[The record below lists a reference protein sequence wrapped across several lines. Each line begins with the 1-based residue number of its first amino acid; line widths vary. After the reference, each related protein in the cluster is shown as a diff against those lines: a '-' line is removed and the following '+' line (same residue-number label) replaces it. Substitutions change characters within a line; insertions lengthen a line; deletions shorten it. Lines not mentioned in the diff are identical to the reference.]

1 MVDQEIRVL
10 GDENIIANP
19 KNSQKQY
26 PLTFKAVPNVIVYGR
41 KKADLNF
48 TVPITEGT
56 NFNFNLERT
65 AIIFSDSFNLEEY
78 SYIMVKN
85 PFEEISDFFYVS
97 SLEELDPTGKEF
109 NEFNDEVVKWLR
121 RLVNIISNRCMIFE
135 TTLFKDLNNFPN
147 IKSGQTFIRTEDG
160 WTGITIRD
168 INSELDLIFNKYVEE
183 VNKKIQEHQVKMNEL
198 LEQWKQDIQKYAENV
213 KQYEIVRVV
222 TQTGHG
228 FVFEPVMYSI
238 SQRKFVK
245 AVFPHGADGVA
256 VRVDDNNFRLVW
268 AGRVEIPVTAKDTQ
282 QRDFVLGEYYFLGEG
297 SNGGIQREKPDTYYQ
312 HLFQVMYSEELRQ
325 NIADVLLSVPINQ
338 KGKRWDVGEAKTTV
352 NDIEELKMSD
362 FPVGKV
368 IEVLGYYKAGDGADH
383 KRIISATDDGSGVQL
398 NNGLWANIVH
408 NGEVNVSWF
417 GAKGDGVTDDTEV
430 IKKTINYCNIIN
442 FPKGNFLITD
452 TLPNVQA
459 LKLIGKMENGY
470 ETLTGSNAEKIT
482 VFKFKPTSKK
492 ALMMF
497 YKKSDGVNYIGRYV
511 IKNILFDL
519 SDVNA
524 HGIQFGLAKLN
535 DTSYVND
542 FSEMINWDTV
552 VDGSGQDYIFGVQI
566 TDCNFRGEKTR
577 NKIALTR
584 IKCFDSKVENCCFVG
599 FDIDNVKYG
608 CDSPIDRDNY
618 YTGNIG
624 SVNYASGNF
633 GVLYKE
639 QDGWFTCNEISIF
652 SGNNVMFLSDGNR
665 TENTYTKDYTIK
677 VTVNKDT
684 NEITGNFDET
694 QFRPNMTPFK
704 IIGSEIGDMSCV
716 IEKRNGKYYINNSLE
731 FFSNETFDL
740 TAIYSIS
747 EVSNKPY
754 NYVCN
759 NGSFDSRHG
768 FSFVPNKR
776 NAYRFNISNTNYTYG
791 SLAKKEIYISSNY
804 TQVYTDFEKNP
815 IIDITNSNFYA
826 KNHFLTKCFEIDK
839 LADYIKLDSGNLI
852 KDNMDNI
859 KTYYKYNHSI
869 SEISIKI
876 EKYGAWGDVRIV
888 TPLCK
893 EGFQHRI
900 KVTFLN
906 SLKTTGDTLSSL
918 LVNKNGGV
926 KTEVFKTSGKTI
938 ECFEFVTDL
947 LNSSM
952 ALGSPMIYVSGTTKE
967 LQFLE
972 MTIISEMKTQNV
984 AQLNTLY
991 HMEKMKQEGVYED
1004 YISYMDEK
1012 TAYDKQQR
1020 KLEQDRQLAYE
1031 EALKENP
1038 ELTYEEFMSVQPMTL
1053 NLVEEPQPSQALKK
1067 FMDKYL

>member
-48 TVPITEGT
+48 TVTITEGT

-183 VNKKIQEHQVKMNEL
+183 INKKIQEHQTQMNEL

-222 TQTGHG
+222 AQTGHG

-245 AVFPHGADGVA
+245 AVFPHGADGIA
-256 VRVDDNNFRLVW
+256 ARVDDNSFKLVW
-268 AGRVEIPVTAKDTQ
+268 AGRVEIPATAKDTQ

-312 HLFQVMYSEELRQ
+312 HLFQVMYSYELRQ

-368 IEVLGYYKAGDGADH
+368 VEVLGYYKAGDGADH
-383 KRIISATDDGSGVQL
+383 KRIISTSDDGSGVQL

-417 GAKGDGVTDDTEV
+417 GAKGDGVTDDTEAIQKAMNCSDV
-430 IKKTINYCNIIN
+430 INLNSKSYKISAALLIKSNTVINGNGATIIHTVNDKCFANKNYNKEIIDSNISITDIAIDISEE
-442 FPKGNFLITD
+442 LITNNKCNLLYFCGVENININNIQLLKNANYGIYLGSYNLQKTNKNVNINNCIIKNFNLQGIAIICGENILINNCEITSNSETAINSID
-452 TLPNVQA
+452 IEPNHSY
-459 LKLIGKMENGY
+459 ENTSRVIISNCY
-470 ETLTGSNAEKIT
+470 MNHTFMIDNVEAETISEIT
-482 VFKFKPTSKK
+482 NCQIVNCEINSSGICIDSKK
-492 ALMMF
+492 CSSLLINANRLISRDIAIVIQGD
-497 YKKSDGVNYIGRYV
+497 KSASNIVHNNINSMKQSVYITG
-511 IKNILFDL
+511 
-519 SDVNA
+519 
-524 HGIQFGLAKLN
+524 AKLN
-535 DTSYVND
+535 S
-542 FSEMINWDTV
+542 
-552 VDGSGQDYIFGVQI
+552 
-566 TDCNFRGEKTR
+566 
-577 NKIALTR
+577 
-584 IKCFDSKVENCCFVG
+584 
-599 FDIDNVKYG
+599 
-608 CDSPIDRDNY
+608 
-618 YTGNIG
+618 
-624 SVNYASGNF
+624 
-633 GVLYKE
+633 
-639 QDGWFTCNEISIF
+639 
-652 SGNNVMFLSDGNR
+652 
-665 TENTYTKDYTIK
+665 
-677 VTVNKDT
+677 
-684 NEITGNFDET
+684 
-694 QFRPNMTPFK
+694 
-704 IIGSEIGDMSCV
+704 
-716 IEKRNGKYYINNSLE
+716 
-731 FFSNETFDL
+731 
-740 TAIYSIS
+740 
-747 EVSNKPY
+747 
-754 NYVCN
+754 
-759 NGSFDSRHG
+759 
-768 FSFVPNKR
+768 
-776 NAYRFNISNTNYTYG
+776 NISNN
-791 SLAKKEIYISSNY
+791 
-804 TQVYTDFEKNP
+804 
-815 IIDITNSNFYA
+815 
-826 KNHFLTKCFEIDK
+826 
-839 LADYIKLDSGNLI
+839 NLI
-852 KDNMDNI
+852 SENEHCIELVNSININI
-859 KTYYKYNHSI
+859 KGN
-869 SEISIKI
+869 
-876 EKYGAWGDVRIV
+876 IV
-888 TPLCK
+888 VSK
-893 EGFQHRI
+893 
-900 KVTFLN
+900 K
-906 SLKTTGDTLSSL
+906 
-918 LVNKNGGV
+918 VNKNSIYTRGNSENINIHNNFINGLNYGIYLSYGKNSIIKGNNFIFKDSQTLKRCITNQLFDNIIATNNLVGGSSEYDIKFNTDKKVEANNLDIV
-926 KTEVFKTSGKTI
+926 KAVS
-938 ECFEFVTDL
+938 VNS
-947 LNSSM
+947 LNS
-952 ALGSPMIYVSGTTKE
+952 
-967 LQFLE
+967 
-972 MTIISEMKTQNV
+972 
-984 AQLNTLY
+984 LY
-991 HMEKMKQEGVYED
+991 HMEKMKQENVYND

-1012 TAYDKQQR
+1012 TLYDKQQR

-1053 NLVEEPQPSQALKK
+1053 NLVEEPQPSDALKK
-1067 FMDKYL
+1067 FMEKYL

>member
-183 VNKKIQEHQVKMNEL
+183 INKKIQEHQVKMNEL

-268 AGRVEIPVTAKDTQ
+268 AGRVEIPSTAKDTQ

-312 HLFQVMYSEELRQ
+312 HLFQVMYSDELRQ

-368 IEVLGYYKAGDGADH
+368 VEILGYYKAGDGADH

-398 NNGLWANIVH
+398 SNNLWACIVH

-417 GAKGDGVTDDTEV
+417 GAKATTEKEIFDNSNIIKKITLIETINKIIFPSGLWGMNVNIARNNIDIVGSSNNSQFYQLKNNGAITTIEVNNIKGTVFFPVKDEQQYVLGYGVTEKECRNYSINNISFITNCLEIQDG
-430 IKKTINYCNIIN
+430 KLKTKVTGAVGALNIISA
-442 FPKGNFLITD
+442 FKGRINNIVFTG
-452 TLPNVQA
+452 TN
-459 LKLIGKMENGY
+459 KNCRYGFKFNGY
-470 ETLTGSNAEKIT
+470 ETYMDNI
-482 VFKFKPTSKK
+482 
-492 ALMMF
+492 MF
-497 YKKSDGVNYIGRYV
+497 RQIGGVGVDFDY
-511 IKNILFDL
+511 LFDL
-519 SDVNA
+519 YSKTNEGVYSVPSGLRITNVGFEA
-524 HGIQFGLAKLN
+524 GAIKFMHCQGIDYSIDGISVEFWLGYLQDGVRSIEPTALKTGYKHLGIIDIDENTLGINVSNITVQGLGCSFEQN
-535 DTSYVND
+535 
-542 FSEMINWDTV
+542 
-552 VDGSGQDYIFGVQI
+552 GVQYSVDSFVNVI
-566 TDCNFRGEKTR
+566 T
-577 NKIALTR
+577 
-584 IKCFDSKVENCCFVG
+584 
-599 FDIDNVKYG
+599 KYG
-608 CDSPIDRDNY
+608 DSAI
-618 YTGNIG
+618 
-624 SVNYASGNF
+624 
-633 GVLYKE
+633 L
-639 QDGWFTCNEISIF
+639 Q
-652 SGNNVMFLSDGNR
+652 GNNFVSQDTKKDIYVHSYFYGRSNIDSLGN
-665 TENTYTKDYTIK
+665 YTS
-677 VTVNKDT
+677 
-684 NEITGNFDET
+684 
-694 QFRPNMTPFK
+694 K
-704 IIGSEIGDMSCV
+704 IIKNFC
-716 IEKRNGKYYINNSLE
+716 
-731 FFSNETFDL
+731 
-740 TAIYSIS
+740 
-747 EVSNKPY
+747 
-754 NYVCN
+754 
-759 NGSFDSRHG
+759 
-768 FSFVPNKR
+768 
-776 NAYRFNISNTNYTYG
+776 NISCDTGKQILFETVDNIELNITNIASYYHG
-791 SLAKKEIYISSNY
+791 KKL
-804 TQVYTDFEKNP
+804 DFEKKVF
-815 IIDITNSNFYA
+815 SNFNEWLNY
-826 KNHFLTKCFEIDK
+826 KNNVFNTTNFYSKKYEDYLIGYFIEDISIPYPKVFSKFIFCGGINIKNGIKVSVEFTGSSIARCLLEID
-839 LADYIKLDSGNLI
+839 
-852 KDNMDNI
+852 
-859 KTYYKYNHSI
+859 
-869 SEISIKI
+869 
-876 EKYGAWGDVRIV
+876 
-888 TPLCK
+888 
-893 EGFQHRI
+893 
-900 KVTFLN
+900 FLF
-906 SLKTTGDTLSSL
+906 D
-918 LVNKNGGV
+918 
-926 KTEVFKTSGKTI
+926 
-938 ECFEFVTDL
+938 D
-947 LNSSM
+947 
-952 ALGSPMIYVSGTTKE
+952 GSTTTKE
-967 LQFLE
+967 IGYLIVEPKGVSTSSFFVE
-972 MTIISEMKTQNV
+972 GMKGKVLKEVILRNKNYHSVFIKKVKFTDESSIQ
-984 AQLNTLY
+984 QLNTLY
-991 HMEKMKQEGVYED
+991 YMEKMKQENVYGD

-1012 TAYDKQQR
+1012 TVYDKKQR
-1020 KLEQDRQLAYE
+1020 KLEEDKQLAYE

-1038 ELTYEEFMSVQPMTL
+1038 ELTFEEFMSVQPMTL
-1053 NLVEEPQPSQALKK
+1053 NLVEEPQPSETLKK

>member
-147 IKSGQTFIRTEDG
+147 IKTGQTFIRTEDG

-183 VNKKIQEHQVKMNEL
+183 INKKIQEHQTQMNEL

-213 KQYEIVRVV
+213 KQYEIVRIV

-268 AGRVEIPVTAKDTQ
+268 AGRVEIPATAKDTQ
-282 QRDFVLGEYYFLGEG
+282 QRNFVLGEYYFLGEG

-312 HLFQVMYSEELRQ
+312 HLFQVMYSDELKQ

-368 IEVLGYYKAGDGADH
+368 VEVLGYYKAGDGADH
-383 KRIISATDDGSGVQL
+383 KRIIANEDDGSGVQL
-398 NNGLWANIVH
+398 SNNLWACIVH

-417 GAKGDGVTDDTEV
+417 GAKGDGITDDTA
-430 IKKTINYCNIIN
+430 IFKKIVQYNVKNINLENKKYICKEITINTGYYVFREGGFNGEFFLKKSVNNRFVKVTFEDFKGGLLSRTYFDNCYFVDCYLGYKGDLTQHFSVWNKFDRCDFNKSLTLHSENKSNGYCNANNFISCWLAQIN
-442 FPKGNFLITD
+442 ISITYGA
-452 TLPNVQA
+452 NA
-459 LKLIGKMENGY
+459 YGMENISFVCCDLGASNGY
-470 ETLTGSNAEKIT
+470 
-482 VFKFKPTSKK
+482 VFEVSGVDNPPASYINTFCC
-492 ALMMF
+492 
-497 YKKSDGVNYIGRYV
+497 YYDGKRRM
-511 IKNILFDL
+511 
-519 SDVNA
+519 
-524 HGIQFGLAKLN
+524 
-535 DTSYVND
+535 T
-542 FSEMINWDTV
+542 
-552 VDGSGQDYIFGVQI
+552 
-566 TDCNFRGEKTR
+566 
-577 NKIALTR
+577 
-584 IKCFDSKVENCCFVG
+584 
-599 FDIDNVKYG
+599 
-608 CDSPIDRDNY
+608 
-618 YTGNIG
+618 
-624 SVNYASGNF
+624 
-633 GVLYKE
+633 
-639 QDGWFTCNEISIF
+639 
-652 SGNNVMFLSDGNR
+652 SDGNIKINDIGGMWVDCDANALAHTNNLSNIVLPLKHNSFLPITTKPLKNIGIITFPLAWTGVGPYLKTIAKFKNNKLTTQYSVLVKAT
-665 TENTYTKDYTIK
+665 TEFPKAVYGVFGADKD
-677 VTVNKDT
+677 
-684 NEITGNFDET
+684 
-694 QFRPNMTPFK
+694 
-704 IIGSEIGDMSCV
+704 
-716 IEKRNGKYYINNSLE
+716 GK
-731 FFSNETFDL
+731 
-740 TAIYSIS
+740 
-747 EVSNKPY
+747 
-754 NYVCN
+754 
-759 NGSFDSRHG
+759 
-768 FSFVPNKR
+768 
-776 NAYRFNISNTNYTYG
+776 NI
-791 SLAKKEIYISSNY
+791 Y
-804 TQVYTDFEKNP
+804 TQYRQLFSSDRPMNSEYTVLVATIPSNLLDT
-815 IIDITNSNFYA
+815 IDTIT
-826 KNHFLTKCFEIDK
+826 
-839 LADYIKLDSGNLI
+839 
-852 KDNMDNI
+852 
-859 KTYYKYNHSI
+859 
-869 SEISIKI
+869 
-876 EKYGAWGDVRIV
+876 
-888 TPLCK
+888 
-893 EGFQHRI
+893 
-900 KVTFLN
+900 VTFGIPN
-906 SLKTTGDTLSSL
+906 GQSGVSITVHEAYAFVGICTLP
-918 LVNKNGGV
+918 
-926 KTEVFKTSGKTI
+926 E
-938 ECFEFVTDL
+938 E
-947 LNSSM
+947 
-952 ALGSPMIYVSGTTKE
+952 KE
-967 LQFLE
+967 E
-972 MTIISEMKTQNV
+972 PV

-991 HMEKMKQEGVYED
+991 HMEKMKQENVYDD

-1012 TAYDKQQR
+1012 TLYDKQQR
-1020 KLEQDRQLAYE
+1020 KLEEQRQLAYE

-1053 NLVEEPQPSQALKK
+1053 NLVEEPQPSDALKK
-1067 FMDKYL
+1067 FMEKYL